1 VQAFKA
7 QGVTLAY
14 TAPQNTKDGILGGV
28 FTVNYT
34 FAAPPDN
41 PFYKG
46 PTPATFIVGATSA
59 AVQRA
64 PETAGG
70 PEGGLGVGTANTNG
84 TTPAGV
90 LPVPGT
96 ALPGADLAGIGQ
108 LPSTAGGVPT
118 VNLTNDTSDGSSGS
132 AALVGLGLPA
142 FISSDFSGIYLA
154 LVGLTLIGLLA
165 AAVLGAKG
173 VSARWNS

>member
-1 VQAFKA
+1 M
-7 QGVTLAY
+7 AY
-14 TAPQNTKDGILGGV
+14 TAPQNTKDGVVGGV

-34 FAAPPDN
+34 VPAPPDN

-70 PEGGLGVGTANTNG
+70 PDGGLVTTNG
-84 TTPAGV
+84 VTPSNILPGV
-90 LPVPGT
+90 TGG
-96 ALPGADLAGIGQ
+96 APGADLAGISA
-108 LPSTAGGVPT
+108 LPATTAGGVPT
-118 VNLTNDTSDGSSGS
+118 VDLHPQAADGSSGVG
-132 AALVGLGLPA
+132 AALVAAGLPA
-142 FISSDFSGIYLA
+142 FVASDFSAIYLA
-154 LVGLTLIGLLA
+154 LVGLSVIGLMA